1 MRKEIADLLLE
12 KDCIGNE
19 QAAQLAQW
27 DMFDQNT
34 FAPFFDPEWM
44 FGIKEGFDILI
55 ANPPYISTKGVSTA
69 DKKLFEAEF
78 GFSDDTYNLFFFKG
92 FSLLCEGG
100 CITYITPKTFW
111 TTQTKRNLRDL
122 LLANTLNYVFDTAN
136 PFEAV
141 MVDTCITSAVKNK
154 PAAENLVRFMD
165 GRKSLLQPERLT
177 VAQSVYLNTQNS
189 VIFKPSELN
198 MRIYELYGEK
208 VKALYDKWWDK
219 IKTSREIEKNKRE
232 LEEYR
237 ASLKPGD
244 VALLGCLTE
253 GGQGLATA
261 NNGKYIAVRSTTKW
275 AENIRVSRPKKL
287 ADFLARTPKA
297 ITAEMRR
304 YPSYVAFLQSLSEA
318 EIAELFDSLKEQYGR
333 DIFGQGYL
341 YKIVDDCEIADVD
354 SLTND
359 EKENG
364 IETTKPY
371 YVPYDKGDKDGN
383 RWYLE
388 TPFAIAWSKE
398 NVRFLKTD
406 PKTNSGKKGEGMP
419 VVRNPQFYFRE
430 GLCWSDINTTFLKCR
445 IKQKSIHDVKSMSI
459 FGVCDKVPE
468 KYILCVINSTL
479 ISYYVDTFVNNTQTF
494 QINDARQL
502 PIIVPTS
509 EQLSFCSAL
518 AKAAIAQ
525 KIKGNES
532 SNIQKQLDDFI
543 ENQIF
548 GLV

>member
-1 MRKEIADLLLE
+1 
-12 KDCIGNE
+12 
-19 QAAQLAQW
+19 
-27 DMFDQNT
+27 
-34 FAPFFDPEWM
+34 
-44 FGIKEGFDILI
+44 
-55 ANPPYISTKGVSTA
+55 
-69 DKKLFEAEF
+69 
-78 GFSDDTYNLFFFKG
+78 
-92 FSLLCEGG
+92 
-100 CITYITPKTFW
+100 
-111 TTQTKRNLRDL
+111 
-122 LLANTLNYVFDTAN
+122 
-136 PFEAV
+136 
-141 MVDTCITSAVKNK
+141 
-154 PAAENLVRFMD
+154 
-165 GRKSLLQPERLT
+165 
-177 VAQSVYLNTQNS
+177 
-189 VIFKPSELN
+189 
-198 MRIYELYGEK
+198 
-208 VKALYDKWWDK
+208 
-219 IKTSREIEKNKRE
+219 
-232 LEEYR
+232 
-237 ASLKPGD
+237 
-244 VALLGCLTE
+244 
-253 GGQGLATA
+253 
-261 NNGKYIAVRSTTKW
+261 
-275 AENIRVSRPKKL
+275 
-287 ADFLARTPKA
+287 
-297 ITAEMRR
+297 MRR

-406 PKTNSGKKGEGMP
+406 PKARYQGYT
-419 VVRNPQFYFRE
+419 FYFRE

-509 EQLSFCSAL
+509 EQLSFCNTL
-518 AKAAIAQ
+518 AKTAIVQ
-525 KIKGNES
+525 KIKGKES
-532 SNIQKQLDDFI
+532 SNTQKELDDFI
-543 ENQIF
+543 TNQIF

>member
-1 MRKEIADLLLE
+1 
-12 KDCIGNE
+12 
-19 QAAQLAQW
+19 
-27 DMFDQNT
+27 MFDQNT
-34 FAPFFDPEWM
+34 FAPFFDAEWM
-44 FGIKEGFDILI
+44 FGVKEGFDILI

-92 FSLLCEGG
+92 FSLLCDGG

-165 GRKSLLQPERLT
+165 GRKNLLQPERLT

-219 IKTSREIEKNKRE
+219 IKTSRDIEKNKRE

-406 PKTNSGKKGEGMP
+406 PKARYQGYT
-419 VVRNPQFYFRE
+419 FYFRE

-509 EQLSFCSAL
+509 EQLSFCNTL
-518 AKAAIAQ
+518 AKTAIVQ
-525 KIKGNES
+525 KIKGKES
-532 SNIQKQLDDFI
+532 SNTQKELDDFI
-543 ENQIF
+543 TNQIF